1 MYKSLRR
8 HLVTAALSCLILLFM
23 AALPGHCSVAG
34 TPGLCSS
41 SAFIDTEGSPVVLND
56 QVLHAGHLERK
67 NGQIMDRLSNG
78 GLLKSKWFS
87 FYGKKFYFDKNGV
100 AVTGLRKIGRYSY
113 LFSKLGVLQTKDQ
126 IFKGKLYKIRQNG
139 TIASITVSGST
150 TAVSGT
156 TTAVSG
162 TTSTASKSVSAS
174 TSRAASMGKK
184 VADYARR
191 FIGTPYKWG
200 GSDLRNGVDCSGFV
214 MAVYAHYG
222 VSLPHY
228 DASIRK
234 CGKEVKS
241 LARAIPGDVICYDG
255 HVAIYLGNNR
265 IVHSTSSQHG
275 VCIWNNA
282 AYTRILSI
290 RRFF

>member
-1 MYKSLRR
+1 MHKSFRR

-23 AALPGHCSVAG
+23 SALPGHCSVTGA
-34 TPGLCSS
+34 PGLCSS
-41 SAFIDTEGSPVVLND
+41 AAFIDTEGSPVVLND

-67 NGQIMDRLSNG
+67 NGRLVYRLSNG
-78 GLLKSKWFS
+78 GLLKSSWFN
-87 FYGKKFYFDKNGV
+87 FYGKKFYFNKNGI
-100 AVTGLRKIGRYSY
+100 AVTGLQKIGKYRY

-126 IFKGKLYKIRQNG
+126 IYKGKLYKIRQNG
-139 TIASITVSGST
+139 TIASTTVPD
-150 TAVSGT
+150 A
-156 TTAVSG
+156 AP
-162 TTSTASKSVSAS
+162 TASEVSPSS

-184 VADYARR
+184 VVKYAKR

-200 GSDLRNGVDCSGFV
+200 GSDLRRGVDCSGFV

-234 CGKEVKS
+234 CGKKVRS
-241 LARAIPGDVICYDG
+241 LSRAIPGDVICYNG
-255 HVAIYLGNNR
+255 HVAIYLGNKR
-265 IVHSTSSQHG
+265 IIHSTSSQNG